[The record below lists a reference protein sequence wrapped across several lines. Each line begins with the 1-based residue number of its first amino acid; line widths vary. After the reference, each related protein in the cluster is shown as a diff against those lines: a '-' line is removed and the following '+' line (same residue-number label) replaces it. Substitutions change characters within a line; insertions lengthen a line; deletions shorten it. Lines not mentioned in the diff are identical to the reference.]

1 MKLPETIRALTAG
14 KAYSTD
20 SIGKSGSEVRCY
32 EDMVLKIEPRRE
44 RFAQDVAMLRWL
56 RGKLPVPQVLAAEQ
70 TGKQQFLL
78 MSRIKGE
85 MACAAP
91 YMQDPEGLVTLLA
104 EALKTLWTVDT
115 TDCPRE
121 HTLEADLEEAEER
134 VAGGLIDM
142 DDLEPE
148 TFGPGGFE
156 DPPALLA
163 WLQENKPPLEPVL
176 SHGDFCLPNVFFEE
190 GKLSGFID
198 LGGCGISDKWRDI
211 ALCHRSLRH
220 NFCGKYAACPR
231 EDFDPDLLFEKLG
244 IAPNW
249 EKIRYYVLL
258 DELF

>member
-32 EDMVLKIEPRRE
+32 EDMVLKIEPRQE

-56 RGKLPVPQVLAAEQ
+56 RGKMPVPLVLAAEQ
-70 TGKQQFLL
+70 TEKQQFLL

-91 YMQDPEGLVTLLA
+91 YMQEPEKLVEMLA
-104 EALKTLWTVDT
+104 RALKRLWTVDIKT
-115 TDCPRE
+115 CPKHR
-121 HTLEADLEEAEER
+121 TLEADLKEAEER
-134 VAGGLIDM
+134 VAQGLVNV
-142 DDLEPE
+142 DDVEPE
-148 TFGPGGFE
+148 TFGPGGFK
-156 DPPALLA
+156 DPAALLK
-163 WLQENKPPLEPVL
+163 WLEENVPEEEPVL
-176 SHGDFCLPNVFFEE
+176 SHGDFCLPNVFFAD

-198 LGGCGISDKWRDI
+198 LGDCGISDKWRDI